1 MKVATDVLCGC
12 ICVSTT
18 FGRNSIT
25 WGGGGGGGGAS
36 YLELHN
42 TQSSRLAR
50 EEQYTET
57 ESIA

>member
-1 MKVATDVLCGC
+1 MYCVA
-12 ICVSTT
+12 VSVCQPRLDATASPGGEGGEG
-18 FGRNSIT
+18 GR
-25 WGGGGGGGGAS
+25 GGRGGAS